1 MRIWEFLIER
11 FVREFWKGDVFV
23 RIDEHVYDLERLQLK
38 IKNMRK
44 SGLTRGGE
52 FSTENLA
59 FKILRNQGYID
70 RLYQAQ
76 AQAQDQD
83 QKLSLP

>member
-1 MRIWEFLIER
+1 MIEFDTRHNAPKIYYFVYGILTDPRI
-11 FVREFWKGDVFV
+11 
-23 RIDEHVYDLERLQLK
+23 
-38 IKNMRK
+38 MRK

-59 FKILRNQGYID
+59 FKILRNQSYID

-76 AQAQDQD
+76 AQAQDR
-83 QKLSLP
+83 KLSLQ